1 MNSTHIVFAA
11 RGGAGLAAKRFHEM
25 QSLAGLNSEL
35 VVKVNRLYY
44 LNALRYPLISLSSVL
59 DRFLTKNPQKY
70 FFSIFRSRIQ
80 QKSIFPKVNTITHLH
95 WIPGIVS
102 LDDLDNLAERSLKVF
117 VHLHD
122 MWFLTGGCH
131 HSLEC
136 NEYLS
141 NCQSCPQVLPQ
152 IRKSVAA
159 IKMLKNNFL
168 MMDNV
173 FLIAPS
179 TWMLNKVKFMNPQ
192 LYKKC
197 IVVHNPINIDSFKPI
212 SKPLAKKLLSIQPE
226 SLVLGF
232 VATNLEL
239 KSKGIQEFIDFL
251 ESEYKSSDL
260 PISLLLV
267 GNGKVKSKINTIQM
281 GHASNLAQQSLAYS
295 AMDLYI
301 NPSKVESFS
310 YTNIEASLHGTPVLT
325 IANGGSLDTL
335 SENVSGYS
343 VNSYDEL
350 LSKIHTLINDRSLYE
365 RIASSGRD
373 FVIKNFSYPVINS
386 KLMQYYLD

>member
-11 RGGAGLAAKRFHEM
+11 RGGAGLAAQRFHEM
-25 QSLAGLNSEL
+25 QSLAGFNSEI
-35 VVKVNRLYY
+35 VVKVNNLFF
-44 LNALRYPLISLSSVL
+44 LNALRNPLVSISAVL
-59 DRFLTKNPQKY
+59 DRFLTKDPRNY
-70 FFSIFRSRIQ
+70 FFSIFRSRIKH
-80 QKSIFPKVNTITHLH
+80 KSTFRKVNSIIHLH
-95 WIPGIVS
+95 WIPGVVS
-102 LDDLDNLAERSLKVF
+102 LGELSDLAARSLKVF

-136 NEYLS
+136 NQYLS
-141 NCQSCPQVLPQ
+141 NCQSCPQILPQ

-159 IKMLKNNFL
+159 SKMLKNNFL
-168 MMDNV
+168 MKDNV

-179 TWMLNKVKFMNPQ
+179 TWMLNKVKFMNPD

-197 IVVHNPINIDSFKPI
+197 IVVHNPINIDAYKPV
-212 SKPLAKKLLSIQPE
+212 SKPLAKKLLSLQPH

-239 KSKGIQEFIDFL
+239 ESKGIQKFIDFL
-251 ESEYKSSDL
+251 ESKYQLNDL
-260 PISLLLV
+260 PLSLLLLGR
-267 GNGKVKSKINTIQM
+267 GNIKSKFNIIKM
-281 GHASNLAQQSLAYS
+281 GHTSNPAQQSLAYS
-295 AMDLYI
+295 AMDLFI

-310 YTNIEASLHGTPVLT
+310 YTNLEASLHGTPVLT

-335 SENVSGYS
+335 SENVSGYT

-386 KLMQYYLD
+386 KVMQYYLD